1 LSARQL
7 ALPYWRYSW
16 RILYKVGEDIL
27 VVNILAGILA
37 EGILEGILA
46 DCILAECMVA
56 GGKRMKN
63 CDFVNSSLGRLEL
76 TLDKTKRHPWA
87 MEHYMGD

>member
-1 LSARQL
+1 M
-7 ALPYWRYSW
+7 
-16 RILYKVGEDIL
+16 
-27 VVNILAGILA
+27 NILAGILA